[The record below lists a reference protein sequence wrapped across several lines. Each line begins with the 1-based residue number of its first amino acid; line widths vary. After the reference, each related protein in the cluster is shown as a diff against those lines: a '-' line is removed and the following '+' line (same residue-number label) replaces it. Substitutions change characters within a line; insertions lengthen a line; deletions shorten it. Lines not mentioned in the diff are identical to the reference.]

1 MKTCTND
8 VSIKADIEAHLG
20 LRDLGYHT
28 HYLVALEEARHLSG
42 RDIKTGHYNPHHKY
56 VGFLGLLGYLCL
68 IDHLGGVFSPKNP
81 SRPSPSPNDFKRLLY
96 EFTSL
101 SSDEISALYGLRC
114 SLAHNFSQTNTD
126 PRNLY
131 CFTIA
136 RSLTEPLHTPA
147 LVKWDGV
154 FRESVDNPYQ
164 YHTKINSVKVGDLV
178 EDIHKSLIHHH
189 QNLNLECLLNQP
201 SIEMIT
207 RYSFIIR
214 TK

>member
-8 VSIKADIEAHLG
+8 VSIKAAIEAHLG
-20 LRDLGYHT
+20 LRNLGYHT

-42 RDIKTGHYNPHHKY
+42 RDIKTGNYNPHHEY

-68 IDHLGGVFSPKNP
+68 IDHLGGIFSLKNP
-81 SRPSPSPNDFKRLLY
+81 SRQSTSTNDFKRFLY

-114 SLAHNFSQTNTD
+114 SLAHNFSLTNTD
-126 PRNLY
+126 QRYLY

-136 RSLTEPLHTPA
+136 RSMTEPLYTPSSI
-147 LVKWDGV
+147 KWDGV
-154 FRESVDNPYQ
+154 FRDSTGNPYQ
-164 YHTKINSVKVGDLV
+164 YHTVINSVKVGDLV
-178 EDIHKSLIHHH
+178 EDIHKSLIQHH
-189 QNLNLECLLNQP
+189 QNSNLECTLNQP
-201 SIEMIT
+201 SMEMIT
-207 RYSFIIR
+207 RYSFIVR